1 MRIGVGYDVHS
12 LVPGRPLILGG
23 VPIPYERGLQGHSDA
38 DVVVHALCD
47 AMLGALALGD
57 LGQHFPS
64 TDARWHGIS
73 SLVLLRHVTALLAAH
88 RFALGNADV
97 TVVAQR
103 PRLAPYIGQMVW
115 TLSETVGAELGRI
128 SVKATTTDGLGFTGQ
143 GTGIAAYAVCL
154 LHPHAGLEQGRRQA
168 DDARL

>member
-1 MRIGVGYDVHS
+1 MRIGFGYDVHP

-23 VPIPYERGLQGHSDA
+23 VSVPYERGLEGYSDA

-47 AMLGALALGD
+47 ALLGALALGD

-64 TDARWHGIS
+64 TDERWRGVS
-73 SLVLLRHVTALLAAH
+73 SLVLLQHVMTLVAEQH
-88 RFALGNADV
+88 YILGNADV

-103 PRLAPYIGQMVW
+103 PRLAPYVPQMVQ
-115 TLSETVGAELGRI
+115 TLTESMGSAPGRL

-143 GTGIAAYAVCL
+143 EAGIAAYAVCVVQ
-154 LHPHAGLEQGRRQA
+154 PR
-168 DDARL
+168 ARVA